1 MDMNE
6 FDINF
11 SLKGKVA
18 LITGGAS
25 GIGKATAE
33 LFSAKGASVAIVD
46 VNMDT
51 EGIAARISPD
61 VMGVRADIT
70 VTSEID
76 RVIESVSERFGRIDI
91 LCNIAGLGHSDN
103 AENITEADWEKVV
116 SVNMT
121 ALFFMCQRVGRHM
134 IRRGAGGKIIN
145 MSSQAGIVG
154 LAQHA
159 CYGATKAAVINIT
172 KTLANEW
179 GKYKINVN
187 AVSPTVIL
195 TPMSSEYWSGER
207 GEDFLKK
214 IPLNRFGSM
223 AEAAACFVFLASD
236 AANLITGE
244 NLVIDGGFTIA

>member
-1 MDMNE
+1 MND

-11 SLKGKVA
+11 SLTDKTA

-33 LFSAKGASVAIVD
+33 MFAAKGASVAIID
-46 VNMDT
+46 INEDT
-51 EGIAARISPD
+51 EKIGAEISPEIFSI
-61 VMGVRADIT
+61 RADIT
-70 VTSEID
+70 LTSEID
-76 RVIESVSERFGRIDI
+76 RVVQAVSNRFGKIDI

-103 AENITEADWEKVV
+103 AENIDETDWEKVV
-116 SVNMT
+116 AVNMT
-121 ALFFMCQRVGRHM
+121 ALFFMCQRVGRFM
-134 IRRGAGGKIIN
+134 IRQGTGGKIIN

-179 GKYKINVN
+179 GKYNINVN

-195 TPMSSEYWSGER
+195 TPMCEDYWSGER
-207 GEDFLKK
+207 AENFLKK
-214 IPLNRFGSM
+214 IPIGRFGSM
-223 AEAAACFVFLASD
+223 AEAAACFVYLASD

-244 NLVIDGGFTIA
+244 NLVIDGGFTVV